1 MSVRRRLAAALVFA
15 VLGAGPLLFVV
26 AFKPS
31 DRALALDVYLLYLG
45 AVLLLALVQATRE
58 TERPDPFGPFARAL
72 VRRAPRRERLQQLTR
87 QEREVALSVDAS
99 FDLHVRLR
107 PTLRLIAAHRL
118 AAQRGIDLD
127 REPERA
133 REVLG
138 DETWELV
145 REDREPPED
154 RFARGIP
161 VDRLENVVEAL
172 ERI

>member
-1 MSVRRRLAAALVFA
+1 MSVRRRLVGALVFA
-15 VLGAGPLLFVV
+15 ALGAVPLVFVV
-26 AFKPS
+26 VLKPG
-31 DRALALDVYLLYLG
+31 DRALALDIYLLYLG

-72 VRRAPRRERLQQLTR
+72 VRRVPPRERLQQLVR
-87 QEREVALSVDAS
+87 QEREVGLSVDAA

-133 REVLG
+133 REALG
-138 DETWELV
+138 EETWELV
-145 REDREPPED
+145 RDDREPPVD

-161 VDRLENVVEAL
+161 ADRLETVVDAL
-172 ERI
+172 ERL